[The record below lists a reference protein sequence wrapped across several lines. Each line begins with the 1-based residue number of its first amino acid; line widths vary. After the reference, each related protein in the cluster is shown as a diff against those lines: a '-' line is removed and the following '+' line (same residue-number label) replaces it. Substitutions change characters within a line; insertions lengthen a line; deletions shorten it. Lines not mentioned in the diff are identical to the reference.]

1 MIKIKNLTIK
11 NFMSVGNQTQA
22 VDFEKE
28 QLTLVLGENIDQG
41 GDDSGSRN
49 GTGKTT
55 IINGLSY
62 SLFGL
67 ALTNIKRD
75 NLINNINGKNMLV
88 TVSFEKDG
96 IEYKIERGRKPNI
109 LKFYVNSQEQSL
121 EDLDESQGDSRKT
134 QEAINELIGMSHTMF
149 KHILALNTYT
159 EPFLSLKANDQREVI
174 EQLLGITLLSEKAD
188 LLKEQVKLI
197 KDQITQEAANIE
209 ATKASNDRIK
219 STIDSLK
226 LKKKAWYI
234 KQEEEIKTTEAAI
247 RSLQAVDIVSEIE
260 AQTALKAWSE
270 AREMV
275 KGLVREKASLE
286 SSSGQAAKAVQ
297 KLESQIKDSEDHT
310 CYACGTQLH
319 DANLGMILEKLNKD
333 LKESKDYYD
342 SIQDKLN
349 DVNTKLKDIG
359 ELAARPN
366 TFYNRVEDAY
376 EHKNN
381 LDKLTSQLSS
391 KSEEVDPYQE
401 QIEELENTA
410 IQEIDWNLINDLTKL
425 KEHQEFLLKLLTNKD
440 SFIRKKIIDQNLSYL
455 NQRLTYYLDRT
466 GLPHQVTFQND
477 LQVEIT
483 QLGQDLDFDNL
494 SRGERNRLILSLSW
508 SFRDM
513 WENLYQPINLLFIDE
528 LIDSGMDSAGVENAL
543 AILKKMARE
552 SSKNIYLI
560 SHKDELIG
568 RVNNVLRVIKE
579 NGFTS
584 YANSVDII
592 G

>member
-366 TFYNRVEDAY
+366 TFYDRVEDAY